1 MSNGQFT
8 DLAILAGLIERPL
21 RVEEAAEALDISP
34 QDVLARAHEGV
45 EQGVLASEGSGYVL
59 TGAAPEVDPPYLAY
73 LAGKLAETLTARG
86 ANGEAGKLFIRAG
99 REVEAIG
106 ALVAAALG
114 DDDEQAANLALELD
128 PELTP
133 VERQDAGRLH
143 LMLARHARD
152 HGSSPTADE
161 HARNAIRRLEGPELI
176 DALRFGAAVA
186 SDLQDSQRAESL
198 TALGAGVAIS
208 LGRKDKAGTMLTLLG
223 RELNRLGFADEADA
237 ALARGIAM
245 LDTHGDR
252 SEQFLGRMNAGW
264 VAFDRGILQEAE
276 ITFDNLTDQ
285 ADDLHDS
292 VTKSSQMA
300 YHSRALGM
308 VGRIN
313 ESRVRAAQAR
323 AIAAEYGAR
332 AIEFLVALGEVEGAL
347 AFRRPADAAE
357 AVENA
362 DRIAREH
369 LPSWLNRTLHY
380 EAKAALLVGDRETAR
395 RALAEAR
402 EHTPSGIDGW
412 RVRNLIRITEMEM
425 IEGDWPQGEA
435 EDLTDEFLQSRQYL
449 AAAELLTIRAEREKD
464 AELALQAAALAGQVG
479 APAHAALAIE
489 AAGAWDDAPVAA
501 AAGEMIRRA
510 AAAMPDDWRD
520 GLRDVPAF
528 AHALDAEPLE
538 TPDSEALDD
547 LLAEV
552 LTSAGLTGDFV
563 LSPAQ
568 RRARGLVRRKSRR
581 RKTSPVTW
589 LAAAVGGAALVV
601 SIFAV
606 TAGDGP
612 ATGTTLAAQPTT
624 TTSSTTTTTLPEDP
638 NPEPPELGLFGESQ
652 FRGSDGL
659 TGVASEP
666 ALTAFN
672 GHYWAQKPGG
682 FFRADPVA
690 AGRFLY
696 LGSSTND
703 QVYLID
709 LTTGIVADRLEAD
722 GRVLVPVAVGDM
734 NVARG
739 DGTVKMV
746 VYVAEGG
753 TVHGRPVEGG
763 GAFAPLSLGS
773 DVSAGPVIAGGLAVI
788 PTEGGRVY
796 ALNSD
801 GIEWIYPAEDQ
812 EPLAEIGEEAAYA
825 DGILYV
831 VDQSGE
837 LHLIEAETG
846 TGICSRRF
854 GQPPVGN
861 PVVSDGN
868 VYVQATGVVVI
879 APAGTCEGT
888 ESVVVA
894 SPEVTNP
901 IAVQDGIIFS
911 AEANRLF
918 PFDPNLMTLESMGSD
933 SQLGP
938 WAPFI
943 ADSDI
948 TTPPV
953 IAGELVIFGTQN
965 GIVYAVDLAT
975 GEEVWRFDVGVAT
988 GESVGIEGSPV
999 VLKNTVIVMTN
1010 QGNLVAIASGE

>member
-1 MSNGQFT
+1 MSNGQFA

-34 QDVLARAHEGV
+34 QDVLARAHEAV
-45 EQGVLASEGSGYVL
+45 EQGVLATEGSGYVL
-59 TGAAPEVDPPYLAY
+59 AGAAPEVDPPYLAY
-73 LAGKLAETLTARG
+73 LAGKLAETLGARG
-86 ANGEAGKLFIRAG
+86 ANAEAGKLFIRAG
-99 REVEAIG
+99 REVEAVG
-106 ALVAAALG
+106 SLVAAALG
-114 DDDEQAANLALELD
+114 DDDEEAANLALDLD
-128 PELTP
+128 AELTP
-133 VERQDAGRLH
+133 IERQDAGRVH
-143 LMLARHARD
+143 LMLARHARN
-152 HGSSPTADE
+152 HGLSPVADE
-161 HARNAIRRLEGPELI
+161 RAGDAIRRLEGPELI
-176 DALRFGAAVA
+176 DALEFGAAIA
-186 SDLQDSQRAESL
+186 SDLQDSQRAETL
-198 TALGAGVAIS
+198 TALGAGVAIL
-208 LGRKDKAGTMLTLLG
+208 LGRDDKAGTMLTLQG
-223 RELNRLGFADEADA
+223 RELNRLGFADESDA

-245 LDTHGDR
+245 LDVHGDR
-252 SEQFLGRMNAGW
+252 GQQFRGRMSAGW

-285 ADDLHDS
+285 AADLHEP
-292 VTKSSQMA
+292 VTRANQMA

-313 ESRVRAAQAR
+313 ESMTRAAEAR
-323 AIAAEYGAR
+323 AIAAEHGAK
-332 AIEFLVALGEVEGAL
+332 AIDFLVALGEVEGAL
-347 AFRRPADAAE
+347 TFRRSADAAR
-357 AVENA
+357 AAENA
-362 DRIAREH
+362 ARIARDD
-369 LPSWLNRTLHY
+369 LPSWQNRTFHY
-380 EAKAALLVGDRETAR
+380 EAKAALLVGDREAAR
-395 RALAEAR
+395 RALTEAR
-402 EHTPSGIDGW
+402 QHTPTGIDGW
-412 RVRNLIRITEMEM
+412 RVRNLIRVTEMEL
-425 IEGDWPQGEA
+425 IEDAWPQREA

-464 AELALQAAALAGQVG
+464 AELGLQAAALAGQVG

-489 AAGAWDDAPVAA
+489 AAGAWNDPSVAA
-501 AAGEMIRRA
+501 PAGVLMRRA
-510 AAAMPDDWRD
+510 AAAMPDDWSE
-520 GLRDVPAF
+520 GLREVPAF
-528 AHALDAEPLE
+528 AHALEAEAVE
-538 TPDSEALDD
+538 EFDSEALDD

-552 LTSAGLTGDFV
+552 LTSAGLAGDFV

-568 RRARGLVRRKSRR
+568 RRARGLVRRKARR
-581 RKTSPVTW
+581 RKASPVTW

-601 SIFAV
+601 SIFALTGGDEPV
-606 TAGDGP
+606 TP
-612 ATGTTLAAQPTT
+612 TTPVAQATT
-624 TTSSTTTTTLPEDP
+624 TTSSTTTTTLPENP
-638 NPEPPELGLFGESQ
+638 NPEPPELGLFGVSQ

-659 TGVASEP
+659 TGVASE
-666 ALTAFN
+666 AAFSAFN

-709 LTTGIVADRLEAD
+709 LTTGTVADRLEAD
-722 GRVLVPVAVGDM
+722 GRVLVSVAVGDM

-763 GAFAPLSLGS
+763 GAFAPISLGA
-773 DVSAGPVIAGGLAVI
+773 DVSAGPVIVGGLAVI

-812 EPLAEIGEEAAYA
+812 EPLAEIDEEAAYE

-846 TGICSRRF
+846 IAICSRRF

-861 PVVSDGN
+861 PVVSGGN
-868 VYVQATGVVVI
+868 VYVQATGVVVV
-879 APAGTCEGT
+879 APAGTCDGT
-888 ESVVVA
+888 ETIIVA
-894 SPEVTNP
+894 SAEVTNP
-901 IAVQDGIIFS
+901 IAVHDGIIFS

-918 PFDPNLMTLESMGSD
+918 PFDPDLMTLESIGSD

-938 WAPFI
+938 WAPYI

-953 IAGELVIFGTQN
+953 IAGELIIFGTQN

-975 GEEVWRFDVGVAT
+975 GDEVWRFDVGVAT
-988 GESVGIEGSPV
+988 GEDVGIEGSPI

-1010 QGNLVAIASGE
+1010 QGNLVAIATGE